1 VIVETLVDQLP
12 EDSNTTVIS
21 VKHESMPASPANG
34 HVLPPG
40 HMVYDPSVAY
50 ILEFC
55 TLLASRDA
63 DSIESMGKVVF
74 DTLQGVL
81 RDPARYHAIT
91 VSRASFYALKLLNI
105 SYVGSFKNAT
115 RYNADAIKDHDFV
128 NVPFLLHTISTLPQ
142 EALGKNS
149 DLVLQG
155 LSLCIEESGPL
166 RREIMTSPDFWAILR
181 TLAQRPEAAALVFEI
196 LEKGSTGTPP
206 AIMADNY
213 EAAISLLNDFASA
226 ANPRQPSMQAR
237 SPRAQRHNP
246 PKQDKKQYA

>member
-1 VIVETLVDQLP
+1 ME
-12 EDSNTTVIS
+12 
-21 VKHESMPASPANG
+21 
-34 HVLPPG
+34 
-40 HMVYDPSVAY
+40 YDPSVAY

-55 TLLASRDA
+55 TLMASRDA
-63 DSIESMGKVVF
+63 ESIESMGKIVF
-74 DTLQGVL
+74 DTLQSVL
-81 RDPARYHAIT
+81 RDPARYHAVT

-105 SYVGSFKNAT
+105 GYVSLTTIELQHDINFVQD
-115 RYNADAIKDHDFV
+115 YDFV

-196 LEKGSTGTPP
+196 LEKGTTGTPP

-226 ANPRQPSMQAR
+226 ASPRQPKMQPR
-237 SPRAQRHNP
+237 SPRSPRSNP
-246 PKQDKKQYA
+246 PKQDKKL

>member
-1 VIVETLVDQLP
+1 
-12 EDSNTTVIS
+12 
-21 VKHESMPASPANG
+21 
-34 HVLPPG
+34 
-40 HMVYDPSVAY
+40 
-50 ILEFC
+50 
-55 TLLASRDA
+55 
-63 DSIESMGKVVF
+63 MGKVVF

-105 SYVGSFKNAT
+105 SYVSSFKNAT
-115 RYNADAIKDHDFV
+115 RYNTDAIKDHDFV

-166 RREIMTSPDFWAILR
+166 RREMMTSPDFWAILR

-226 ANPRQPSMQAR
+226 ANPRQPSMQAL

-246 PKQDKKQYA
+246 PKQDKKQYARTSAQPIDNSLTKSDRNAEAVSRGSKAINMLYNMTDRIPHLMQQSQLESSEGLPSM

>member
-1 VIVETLVDQLP
+1 
-12 EDSNTTVIS
+12 
-21 VKHESMPASPANG
+21 MPAPPTNG
-34 HVLPPG
+34 HTRSPG
-40 HMVYDPSVAY
+40 HIEYDPTVAY

-63 DSIESMGKVVF
+63 ESIESMGKIVF

-81 RDPARYHAIT
+81 RDPARYHAVT
-91 VSRASFYALKLLNI
+91 VSRASFYSLKLLNI
-105 SYVGSFKNAT
+105 GYVSLATTQFQCNA
-115 RYNADAIKDHDFV
+115 NPVQDHDFV

-166 RREIMTSPDFWAILR
+166 RREMMTSPDFWVILR

-196 LEKGSTGTPP
+196 LEKGTTGTPP

-213 EAAISLLNDFASA
+213 EAAISLFNDFASA
-226 ANPRQPSMQAR
+226 ASPRQPKMQPR
-237 SPRAQRHNP
+237 SPRSPRVNP
-246 PKQDKKQYA
+246 PKQDKKL